1 MTELR
6 VLVRSR
12 SGLETSTTCVVEV
25 IALSGPSS
33 DVASPDAAATRAAP
47 ESRKIVSISRRV
59 RLGHILVEAGVLTQ
73 ADLKRALEEQQ
84 RTGERLGVVLRDLGL
99 GSQEAIAAAVAQQLD
114 IEYVRMHEV
123 APDASALLL
132 VPEPLARRHQLIPL
146 RTDDRTLV
154 VGMVDPL
161 DILAVDDVRRL
172 TGREVV
178 AAVITLDDFHRAI
191 AQYPNAETTA
201 DALIGEIAP
210 IEAFLAKVEEST
222 DTLLAVAKEAPVIR
236 LVNLI
241 MLEAVRKKVS
251 DIHIEPQETQTRIR
265 FRIDG
270 ALYPAMTPPSH
281 VHPALVSRVKI
292 ISNLDIAERRLP
304 QDGRIDLKVDGRD
317 VSMRVSTIPTML
329 GEKVV
334 MRILDKSNAVV
345 ALDRLGLAPDD
356 AQRIEQLINRPYGI
370 LLVTGPTGSGKTTS
384 LYAML
389 NRLNRPEVNIMTIE
403 DPVEYQ
409 LSGINQVAINARAG
423 LTFATGLRSFLRQD
437 PDIIMVGEIRDEET
451 ARIAIQASLTG
462 HFVLST
468 LHTND
473 APSSVERLMD
483 MGVEPFL
490 VASSITGV
498 VAQRLVRVLCERCRE
513 PYEPSLDLLGRLGL
527 PEDGGPYTF
536 HKKVGCAAC
545 NQTGYRGRIGI
556 YEILSMDSDLRQLIV
571 HRAGSAEI
579 RQAAAASGMKTLREN
594 GLAKVLA
601 GVTTADELFRT
612 VYIDEDR
619 RRRLRLTEPV
629 DQLHAMVNASAV
641 DAADPGAA
649 IDVSLPS

>member
-1 MTELR
+1 MAELR
-6 VLVRSR
+6 IVVRSR
-12 SGLETSTTCVVEV
+12 SGLETSTTTVVEV
-25 IALSGPSS
+25 LALSGRLSTGTTAVRP
-33 DVASPDAAATRAAP
+33 AGPGP
-47 ESRKIVSISRRV
+47 RKIASLSRRV

-84 RTGERLGVVLRDLGL
+84 RTGERLGEVIKSLGL
-99 GSQEAIAAAVAQQLD
+99 GSQEAIAAAIAQQLD
-114 IEYVRMHEV
+114 IEYLRLQD
-123 APDASALLL
+123 APLDASALLL
-132 VPEPLARRHQLIPL
+132 VPEPLARRHQVIPV
-146 RTDDRTLV
+146 RADERTLV
-154 VGMVDPL
+154 LGMVDPV
-161 DILAVDDVRRL
+161 DILAVDDIRRL
-172 TGREVV
+172 AGREIVP
-178 AAVITLDDFHRAI
+178 AVITLDDFHRAI
-191 AQYPNAETTA
+191 AQYPSAATTA
-201 DALIGEIAP
+201 DALIREIAP
-210 IEAFLAKVEEST
+210 IESFTPLPEESA
-222 DTLLAVAKEAPVIR
+222 DTLVAVAAQAPIIR

-241 MLEAVRKKVS
+241 ILEAVRKKVS
-251 DIHIEPQETQTRIR
+251 DIHIEPQEQHTRVR

-281 VHPALVSRVKI
+281 VHAAVVSRIKI
-292 ISNLDIAERRLP
+292 ISNLDIAERRVP
-304 QDGRIDLKVDGRD
+304 QDGRIDLKIEGRD
-317 VSMRVSTIPTML
+317 ISLRVSTVPTMF

-345 ALDRLGLAPDD
+345 ALDRLGLSPDD
-356 AQRIEQLINRPYGI
+356 ARRIELLINQPYGI
-370 LLVTGPTGSGKTTS
+370 VLVTGPTGSGKTTS

-423 LTFATGLRSFLRQD
+423 LTFSTGLRSFLRQD

-473 APSSVERLMD
+473 APSSITRLTD

-490 VASSITGV
+490 VASSIIGV

-513 PYEPSLDLLGRLGL
+513 AYEPSLDLLHRLGL
-527 PEDGGPYTF
+527 SEDDRPFTF
-536 HKKVGCAAC
+536 YNKVGCPAC
-545 NQTGYRGRIGI
+545 NHTGYRGRVGI
-556 YEILSMDSDLRQLIV
+556 YEVLTVTPALRQLIIN
-571 HRAGSAEI
+571 G
-579 RQAAAASGMKTLREN
+579 AAATEVRDAAIATGTKTLRDD
-594 GLAKVLA
+594 GLGKVVA

-619 RRRLRLTEPV
+619 RRRNRLTVQP
-629 DQLHAMVNASAV
+629 DQLHALVDTTGLDLPEGADGAV
-641 DAADPGAA
+641 D
-649 IDVSLPS
+649 ITLPS